1 MTNAAQTTIRNQ
13 RCASGYTPLNLLR
26 HLPLQLPLQ
35 VPRHNR
41 REMLLQTESIV
52 NLQICVAEV
61 ALRILG
67 RQLLRHI
74 CMNGRVVVVVNTK
87 WTLPVQRVENNMH
100 LVRKAKQQRHIGRV
114 GILRMLRGGI
124 DIF

>member
-1 MTNAAQTTIRNQ
+1 
-13 RCASGYTPLNLLR
+13 
-26 HLPLQLPLQ
+26 
-35 VPRHNR
+35 
-41 REMLLQTESIV
+41 MLLQTESIV
-52 NLQICVAEV
+52 NIQICVAEV

-114 GILRMLRGGI
+114 GILRVLRGGI